1 MNLPCKE
8 RLMYHEENQI
18 KRGKLCNKTKAPG
31 IWEFSQGDACGSRF
45 SREKPKILGCPI
57 TGVL

>member
-1 MNLPCKE
+1 
-8 RLMYHEENQI
+8 MYHEGKI
-18 KRGKLCNKTKAPG
+18 RFKMGKLCNKTKAPG

-45 SREKPKILGCPI
+45 SREKNTILGCPV